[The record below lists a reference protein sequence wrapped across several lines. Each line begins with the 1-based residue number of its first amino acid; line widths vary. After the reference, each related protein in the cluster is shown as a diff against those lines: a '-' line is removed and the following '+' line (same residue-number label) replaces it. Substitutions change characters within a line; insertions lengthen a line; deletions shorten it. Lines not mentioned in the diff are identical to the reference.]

1 MLISFV
7 ALQLPY
13 EARTF
18 NVNFHQLT
26 YKLRWKTWQL
36 ITTLFACVL
45 VCCFTLVNLQREME
59 NMAIKSLY
67 LDHKVQ
73 LMCYYSFWN
82 RHCEFIRQ

>member
-1 MLISFV
+1 
-7 ALQLPY
+7 
-13 EARTF
+13 
-18 NVNFHQLT
+18 
-26 YKLRWKTWQL
+26 
-36 ITTLFACVL
+36 
-45 VCCFTLVNLQREME
+45 LQREME